1 MNLIVLSRNPF
12 TTTQMKFDPDF
23 IDTHQFN
30 MDLRLKV
37 KPEL

>member
-23 IDTHQFN
+23 IVHQLN
-30 MDLRLKV
+30 MDHRLKA

>member
-12 TTTQMKFDPDF
+12 TMTQMKFDPDF
-23 IDTHQFN
+23 ILHQLN
-30 MDLRLKV
+30 MVDRLKV